1 MSIGLDL
8 YRIELFN
15 LCVNDLPS
23 YFNKSCDPVSL
34 NKYDLNCLMYADD
47 VVLLSSSEKGLQSY
61 INKLSNF
68 ATDRKMSLNT
78 KNEKC
83 L

>member
-1 MSIGLDL
+1 
-8 YRIELFN
+8 
-15 LCVNDLPS
+15 
-23 YFNKSCDPVSL
+23 
-34 NKYDLNCLMYADD
+34 MYADD
-47 VVLLSSSEKGLQSY
+47 VVLLSSSEKGLQSC
-61 INKLSNF
+61 INKLANF